1 MYSCVVGTV
10 GSQSTSHVRY
20 EGECNPP
27 LLDVDPAVSKKV
39 DFCNIV
45 SEPGGCKTTPSSS
58 ATEEPSEQFVDDP
71 DVPPLI

>member
-1 MYSCVVGTV
+1 MHSCVVGTM

-20 EGECNPP
+20 EGECSPP
-27 LLDVDPAVSKKV
+27 LLEVDPAVSKV

-45 SEPGGCKTTPSSS
+45 PEPGRHKTTPSSS